1 MVLQEA
7 YNIMIENWYKGSEEG
22 KGFNPAEGEND
33 DESGDEDYKY
43 SDQPSSSP
51 QVETKKRKFRS
62 RFNINKR
69 LNPVH

>member
-1 MVLQEA
+1 
-7 YNIMIENWYKGSEEG
+7 MIEDWYKESQEE
-22 KGFNPAEGEND
+22 KGFNPAEGEKD
-33 DESGDEDYKY
+33 DESGDEDYRY